1 MEQWIISN
9 IVPILATALFA
20 VITAIVKGIGDVIIA
35 YFERKK
41 DALIVKIGADT
52 YNHDLNKARSVWGMV
67 DEDAR
72 TNPELQKIIGDVTAR
87 IQAKQKLF
95 AEKIR
100 KAIPGITDDEIEQL
114 RQAVAGEVNKG
125 REALTEPATA
135 GQQATTPDSTPV
147 VGTVDTSAP
156 AINGAKTGT
165 TQAVAVKTD
174 TALSAQSES
183 GAVASDITGAV

>member
-35 YFERKK
+35 YFNRKK

-52 YNHDLNKARSVWGMV
+52 YNADLAKARSVWGMV

-72 TNPELQKIIGDVTAR
+72 TNPELQKLAGDVTAR

-95 AEKIR
+95 AEKIQ

-125 REALTEPATA
+125 RAVLM
-135 GQQATTPDSTPV
+135 
-147 VGTVDTSAP
+147 AP
-156 AINGAKTGT
+156 AVPTP
-165 TQAVAVKTD
+165 QAAV
-174 TALSAQSES
+174 QPES
-183 GAVASDITGAV
+183 GAVASDTTGAV